1 MTRDQGAGR
10 SLDLGCQVRGQG
22 VEEGWG
28 CPHSGASS
36 GGRAWLGQLSGRQ
49 GGAESEGR
57 GCRGDCAQP
66 DPAPLPTPLPFF
78 RTNEELVA
86 FLSKN
91 RDKNFLKSHG
101 RDNSR

>member
-1 MTRDQGAGR
+1 MAWRPRGEGDEGWRESALGQRLSNPSHTAHTR
-10 SLDLGCQVRGQG
+10 SL
-22 VEEGWG
+22 
-28 CPHSGASS
+28 S
-36 GGRAWLGQLSGRQ
+36 
-49 GGAESEGR
+49 
-57 GCRGDCAQP
+57 
-66 DPAPLPTPLPFF
+66 

>member
-1 MTRDQGAGR
+1 MP
-10 SLDLGCQVRGQG
+10 
-22 VEEGWG
+22 GWG
-28 CPHSGASS
+28 VQPEPEPVPLHTLPVPH
-36 GGRAWLGQLSGRQ
+36 
-49 GGAESEGR
+49 
-57 GCRGDCAQP
+57 
-66 DPAPLPTPLPFF
+66 PLP

>member
-1 MTRDQGAGR
+1 M
-10 SLDLGCQVRGQG
+10 LEG
-22 VEEGWG
+22 V
-28 CPHSGASS
+28 H
-36 GGRAWLGQLSGRQ
+36 LGQCLSNL
-49 GGAESEGR
+49 SHM
-57 GCRGDCAQP
+57 
-66 DPAPLPTPLPFF
+66 LPSHVSLS

>member
-1 MTRDQGAGR
+1 MARELSAKEKGLRESPARRLLRPVTEQP
-10 SLDLGCQVRGQG
+10 LLT
-22 VEEGWG
+22 
-28 CPHSGASS
+28 PHS
-36 GGRAWLGQLSGRQ
+36 L
-49 GGAESEGR
+49 
-57 GCRGDCAQP
+57 
-66 DPAPLPTPLPFF
+66 T

>member
-1 MTRDQGAGR
+1 MKVSSAGG
-10 SLDLGCQVRGQG
+10 SPLWAVTEHPSPP
-22 VEEGWG
+22 VPT
-28 CPHSGASS
+28 PHS
-36 GGRAWLGQLSGRQ
+36 LS
-49 GGAESEGR
+49 
-57 GCRGDCAQP
+57 
-66 DPAPLPTPLPFF
+66 

>member
-1 MTRDQGAGR
+1 VTELLPLTLP
-10 SLDLGCQVRGQG
+10 SL
-22 VEEGWG
+22 
-28 CPHSGASS
+28 S
-36 GGRAWLGQLSGRQ
+36 
-49 GGAESEGR
+49 
-57 GCRGDCAQP
+57 
-66 DPAPLPTPLPFF
+66 

>member
-1 MTRDQGAGR
+1 MLEAVCSGTGTEHLLYTFP
-10 SLDLGCQVRGQG
+10 SL
-22 VEEGWG
+22 
-28 CPHSGASS
+28 
-36 GGRAWLGQLSGRQ
+36 
-49 GGAESEGR
+49 
-57 GCRGDCAQP
+57 
-66 DPAPLPTPLPFF
+66 T

>member
-1 MTRDQGAGR
+1 MLERPVCSGLVAEPR
-10 SLDLGCQVRGQG
+10 SHTLHAR
-22 VEEGWG
+22 
-28 CPHSGASS
+28 HF
-36 GGRAWLGQLSGRQ
+36 LS
-49 GGAESEGR
+49 
-57 GCRGDCAQP
+57 
-66 DPAPLPTPLPFF
+66 

>member
-1 MTRDQGAGR
+1 MKVKSAG
-10 SLDLGCQVRGQG
+10 G
-22 VEEGWG
+22 VCLLWAVTE
-28 CPHSGASS
+28 P
-36 GGRAWLGQLSGRQ
+36 LSHT
-49 GGAESEGR
+49 
-57 GCRGDCAQP
+57 
-66 DPAPLPTPLPFF
+66 LPTCDFLS

>member
-1 MTRDQGAGR
+1 M
-10 SLDLGCQVRGQG
+10 QG
-22 VEEGWG
+22 VTLEGV
-28 CPHSGASS
+28 CPG
-36 GGRAWLGQLSGRQ
+36 
-49 GGAESEGR
+49 
-57 GCRGDCAQP
+57 
-66 DPAPLPTPLPFF
+66 LPTEQVPSHMLLTPRLLS

>member
-1 MTRDQGAGR
+1 MLEGVRSGPVAERPSHPVPTPHSR
-10 SLDLGCQVRGQG
+10 SL
-22 VEEGWG
+22 
-28 CPHSGASS
+28 S
-36 GGRAWLGQLSGRQ
+36 
-49 GGAESEGR
+49 
-57 GCRGDCAQP
+57 
-66 DPAPLPTPLPFF
+66 

>member
-1 MTRDQGAGR
+1 M
-10 SLDLGCQVRGQG
+10 L
-22 VEEGWG
+22 EGSV
-28 CPHSGASS
+28 CSG
-36 GGRAWLGQLSGRQ
+36 LVTEPLSHT
-49 GGAESEGR
+49 
-57 GCRGDCAQP
+57 
-66 DPAPLPTPLPFF
+66 LPTCDFLS